1 MQSEQ
6 EQEAAA
12 AVGEAPPEEGTSA
25 EAPVESAVI
34 IPVLQA
40 DGLLRRWRAS
50 WEPPAPV
57 GIPACVVLAYP
68 FLRPEELG
76 PATLRGLAGI
86 FGTTA
91 PINARLAGVV
101 RRPGAVHLEIDPPEL
116 FEALA
121 QRVEDA
127 FPQSRAPRGGSL
139 VPHLTALRHPDP
151 AVLGETA
158 TEIAALLPRDVAI
171 AEAWLVQA
179 AGAKRAWI
187 VAGAAGSERW
197 TLRMRFP
204 LGVSR
209 Y

>member
-1 MQSEQ
+1 MEN
-6 EQEAAA
+6 EEAETAEAA
-12 AVGEAPPEEGTSA
+12 EAPAGGGAPA

-40 DGLLRRWRAS
+40 DGLLRRWRAG

-57 GIPACVVLAYP
+57 GIPACITLAYP

-76 PATLRGLAGI
+76 PATLRDLAGI

-101 RRPGAVHLEIDPPEL
+101 RRPGAVHLEVDPPEV

-127 FPQSRAPRGGSL
+127 FPQSRAPRGGTL
-139 VPHLTALRHPDP
+139 VPHLTALRHADP
-151 AVLGETA
+151 AVLGEAA

-187 VAGAAGSERW
+187 VAGEAGAERW